1 MRSVNHA
8 NIVFVLLIEFVVFF
22 IITGSTLVGIIYPQI
37 IGVAIIFFLL
47 LFLIFLLI
55 NLLKSKSK
63 KSLSFYFAVLLLAIV
78 AFYHLSVIWLYIS
91 TGGVGCYN
99 C

>member
-1 MRSVNHA
+1 MRSVNQA
-8 NIVFVLLIEFVVFF
+8 NIILVLVIEFVVFF
-22 IITGSTLVGIIYPQI
+22 IVAGSTLVGIIYPQL
-37 IGVAIIFFLL
+37 IGVAIIFILL

-55 NLLKSKSK
+55 HLLKSQNK
-63 KSLSFYFAVLLLAIV
+63 KSLSFYFAVLLLSIIG
-78 AFYHLSVIWLYIS
+78 FCHLSVIWLYIS